1 MGASL
6 GLVDTTAVAHALGQ
20 FNSRIHQGRIS
31 DGIFL
36 LDVCVRLH
44 DWIWI
49 VARQR
54 QSSVAHVSRT
64 YLQYRIDQP
73 LIKVNSRLVGALAL
87 DRQER

>member
-44 DWIWI
+44 DSIRI
-49 VARQR
+49 VARE
-54 QSSVAHVSRT
+54 HVNVVSTSTSIFSGRCFQNLCT
-64 YLQYRIDQP
+64 
-73 LIKVNSRLVGALAL
+73 V
-87 DRQER
+87 